1 MMKLAACFN
10 LLLFSTCFMS
20 ACNLAKPV
28 EAKSSFAYKFSDG
41 SCSTN
46 EKIFSTLEAMCL
58 SLKNEAANNFC
69 ANSERYQKFQNEC
82 PGYQW

>member
-1 MMKLAACFN
+1 MVKLVTCFV
-10 LLLFSTCFMS
+10 LLLTS
-20 ACNLAKPV
+20 ACNLPKSV
-28 EAKSSFAYKFSDG
+28 EAKSSFAYSFSDG
-41 SCSTN
+41 NCSTN
-46 EKIFSTLEAMCL
+46 EKIFSTLDAMCL